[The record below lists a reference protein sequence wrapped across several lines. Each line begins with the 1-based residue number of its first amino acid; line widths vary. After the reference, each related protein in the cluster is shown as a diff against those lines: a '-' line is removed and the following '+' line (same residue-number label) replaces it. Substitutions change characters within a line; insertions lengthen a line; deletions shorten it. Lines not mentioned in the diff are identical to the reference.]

1 MIVGS
6 NPTSAFF
13 FLLFFGI
20 DKINFLLKGV
30 GDGYI
35 LGIVGETDNNMY
47 FFLCMEFIF
56 CLI

>member
-1 MIVGS
+1 MGS